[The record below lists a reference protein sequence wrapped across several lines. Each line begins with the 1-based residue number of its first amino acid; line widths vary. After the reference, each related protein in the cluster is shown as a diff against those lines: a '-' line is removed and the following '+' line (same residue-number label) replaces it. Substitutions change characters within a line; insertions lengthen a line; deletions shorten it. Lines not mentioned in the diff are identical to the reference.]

1 MTLLLLF
8 NYIYEQEQGERD
20 VYKSGNRTN
29 LEAQDKINKAKGRGT
44 YGNVPRSNYSAK
56 HR

>member
-8 NYIYEQEQGERD
+8 NYIYTPQGDRR
-20 VYKSGNRTN
+20 VYKASARTTEDAN
-29 LEAQDKINKAKGRGT
+29 DGINKAKGRGT